1 MDRLSRLHITGR
13 STYYLAWFTGFV
25 AALVHF
31 ARLDKILVHVN
42 LSPQNLLEASLLF
55 FLACAASEL
64 RALDIAASGQMP
76 RATRGQA
83 A

>member
-1 MDRLSRLHITGR
+1 MGWIM
-13 STYYLAWFTGFV
+13 AF
-25 AALVHF
+25 AAAVVHF
-31 ARLDKILVHVN
+31 ARLERILLHVN
-42 LSPQNLLEASLLF
+42 LSPRNLLEASLLF

-64 RALDIAASGQMP
+64 RALDIAATGQMP

>member
-1 MDRLSRLHITGR
+1 LDVTGR
-13 STYYLAWFTGFV
+13 STYYLGWITALA
-25 AALVHF
+25 AALIHF
-31 ARLDKILVHVN
+31 ARLDRLLVPVN
-42 LSPQNLLEASLLF
+42 LSTRNLLEASVIF

-64 RALDIAASGQMP
+64 RALDIAATGQMP

>member
-1 MDRLSRLHITGR
+1 MDRLTRLHITGR
-13 STYYLAWFTGFV
+13 STYYLGWIMAFV

-31 ARLDKILVHVN
+31 VRLDRILMHVN
-42 LSPQNLLEASLLF
+42 LSPRNLLEASLLF

-64 RALDIAASGQMP
+64 RALDIAATGQMP

>member
-1 MDRLSRLHITGR
+1 MDRLTRLYMAGR
-13 STYYLAWFTGFV
+13 STYYLGWITAFA

-31 ARLDKILVHVN
+31 ARLDRILVPVS
-42 LSPQNLLEASLLF
+42 LSTRNLLEASVIF

-64 RALDIAASGQMP
+64 RVLDIAATGQMP